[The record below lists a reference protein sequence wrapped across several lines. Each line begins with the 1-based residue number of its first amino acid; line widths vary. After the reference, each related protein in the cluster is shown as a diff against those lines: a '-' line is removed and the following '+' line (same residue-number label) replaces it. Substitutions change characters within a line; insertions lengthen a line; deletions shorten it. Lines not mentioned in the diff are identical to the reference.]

1 MQNQQTKSMVRIY
14 LRIIMVMLLNLVLD
28 LQKKQI
34 KNRQKK

>member
-1 MQNQQTKSMVRIY
+1 MQNQQTKYMVRIY

>member
-34 KNRQKK
+34 KNRQKN